1 MDVKR
6 KMENTLED
14 IAANT
19 FNSSDYE
26 EVYIIL
32 NSGILLTQEPLNF
45 DSSIPVK
52 FASMVMAMEYMG
64 PIQDMRVRYDENFDI
79 FISRINDRSF
89 IVVKTKKGA
98 DEAVALEKMEK
109 VSIAVKESIPWL
121 R

>member
-1 MDVKR
+1 MDIKR
-6 KMENTLED
+6 KMENTLENL
-14 IAANT
+14 AANI
-19 FNSSDYE
+19 FNTAEYE

-52 FASMVMAMEYMG
+52 FASMVLAMEYMG
-64 PIQDMRVRYDENFDI
+64 PIQDMRVRYEEKFDM

-89 IVVKTKKGA
+89 IVVKTKKGT
-98 DEAVALEKMEK
+98 DETVTFNKMEK